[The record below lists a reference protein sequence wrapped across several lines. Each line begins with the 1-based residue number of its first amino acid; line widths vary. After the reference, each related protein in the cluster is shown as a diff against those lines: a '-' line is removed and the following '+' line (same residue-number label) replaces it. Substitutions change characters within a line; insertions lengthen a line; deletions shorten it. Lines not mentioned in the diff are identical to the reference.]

1 MVEHVSG
8 RCGFCAEGAA
18 GLRLCRSWAWGVCGH
33 LLSVQEGFER
43 SSKLGRTRSSAKSV
57 VKYSSAVSAGG
68 NKLEFSLMQLK
79 LRFPAVRVWGDHVLS
94 PVSYSQIWLGGN

>member
-1 MVEHVSG
+1 MEDVIFVLKVQLG
-8 RCGFCAEGAA
+8 RGCAGA
-18 GLRLCRSWAWGVCGH
+18 GLGVSGH

-94 PVSYSQIWLGGN
+94 WVSDNQIWLGGN